1 MKGCVNMY
9 LKNVSNEVKEI
20 TEKINEL
27 DKENKL
33 KFISYALNLWDS
45 GQINSLNETNP
56 DLLDDSICIDI
67 FNPSSIGYHY
77 LVTKLKEYWNHTYKF
92 YHLYRKEY
100 KSVIPLFEK
109 LSFKEKID
117 VLAEIFLI
125 LEHDE
130 LLHGNIDGYEIARRI
145 IKY

>member
-1 MKGCVNMY
+1 MY
-9 LKNVSNEVKEI
+9 LKNATNEVKKI
-20 TEKINEL
+20 TEKIIEL

-33 KFISYALNLWDS
+33 KFISYVLNLWNNN
-45 GQINSLNETNP
+45 QINSLNETNP

-77 LVTKLKEYWNHTYKF
+77 LVTKLKEYWNHTYKL
-92 YHLYRKEY
+92 YHLYQEEY
-100 KSVIPLFEK
+100 KRMITLFEK

-130 LLHGNIDGYEIARRI
+130 LLPDNVDGYEIARMI

>member
-1 MKGCVNMY
+1 MY
-9 LKNVSNEVKEI
+9 LKNTSNEVKKI
-20 TEKINEL
+20 TEKIIEL

-33 KFISYALNLWDS
+33 KFISYVLNLWNNN
-45 GQINSLNETNP
+45 QINSLNETNP
-56 DLLDDSICIDI
+56 NLLDDSICIDI
-67 FNPSSIGYHY
+67 FNSSSIDYHY
-77 LVTKLKEYWNHTYKF
+77 LVDKLKAYWNYKYKL

-109 LSFKEKID
+109 LSFKEKVDI
-117 VLAEIFLI
+117 LAEIFLI

-130 LLHGNIDGYEIARRI
+130 LLTDDIDGYEIARMI

>member
-1 MKGCVNMY
+1 MY

-67 FNPSSIGYHY
+67 FNPSSIGYHD
-77 LVTKLKEYWNHTYKF
+77 LVTKLKEYWNHTYKL

-109 LSFKEKID
+109 LSFKEKKD
-117 VLAEIFLI
+117 VLVEIFLI

-130 LLHGNIDGYEIARRI
+130 LLSDHVDGYEIARMI